1 LPSGRRHG
9 TLSAVSA
16 PRKAAAR
23 HGNLL
28 FVGGLLVASGTA
40 VLATRGTA
48 SFLHA
53 LDVAWGL
60 FLTVLPS
67 LGAGVLLAGFLQGLL
82 PREMVTRRMGAQS
95 GMVGLL
101 LATLAGFLTPGGPM
115 ASFPMVMVLAVAGAD
130 RGALIA
136 YISAWSLLG
145 FQRTL
150 VWEIPVLGA
159 DFAILRLLVCLPLPL
174 LAGLLARRMPLSLV
188 LPQRPPSRGPG
199 PLA

>member
-1 LPSGRRHG
+1 MPPLRKP
-9 TLSAVSA
+9 LSAY
-16 PRKAAAR
+16 
-23 HGNLL
+23 GNLL
-28 FVGGLLVASGTA
+28 FVAALMLASGA
-40 VLATRGTA
+40 GVLATRGSA

-53 LDVAWGL
+53 LDIAWNL

-67 LGAGVLLAGFLQGLL
+67 LGAGVLLAGMLQGLL
-82 PREMVTRRMGAQS
+82 PRDLVTRRMGAQS
-95 GMVGLL
+95 GLAGLL
-101 LATLAGFLTPGGPM
+101 LATIAGFLTPGGPM

-136 YISAWSLLG
+136 YITAWALLG

-159 DFAILRLLVCLPLPL
+159 DFAVLRLLVCLPLPV
-174 LAGLLARRMPLSLV
+174 LAGLLARRLPIALV
-188 LPQRPPSRGPG
+188 LPEAPPARPPG